1 MGGFLGSY
9 LYQVDEKGR
18 VTLPAAFRKGRDE
31 FAPFVLIHVHEDALT
46 LYPEEN
52 WLEVEVRLREH
63 ARRTPRARHFALGLT
78 ANATVLTPDRQGR
91 ILIPERLRERV
102 GITDEAQLVG
112 ALDKIE
118 IWNPERF
125 DASVEG
131 TGGDF
136 GDMFAGIFA

>member
-78 ANATVLTPDRQGR
+78 ANATVLTPDRQG
-91 ILIPERLRERV
+91 
-102 GITDEAQLVG
+102 TDPDSRAPST
-112 ALDKIE
+112 A
-118 IWNPERF
+118 
-125 DASVEG
+125 
-131 TGGDF
+131 GGDCRR
-136 GDMFAGIFA
+136 GEARRSV

>member
-18 VTLPAAFRKGRDE
+18 VTLPAAFRKSRDE
-31 FAPFVLIHVHEDALT
+31 FAPYILIQVHPDALT

-52 WLEVEVRLREH
+52 WHEVEARLREH

-78 ANATVLTPDRQGR
+78 ANATELTPDRQGR

-102 GITDEAQLVG
+102 EITQEALLVG

-118 IWNPERF
+118 IWNPQRF
-125 DASVEG
+125 ESSIGVADDE
-131 TGGDF
+131 F
-136 GDMFAGIFA
+136 GEIFAGIFA

>member
-31 FAPFVLIHVHEDALT
+31 LAPFVLIKVHSDALT

-52 WLEVEVRLREH
+52 WLDVEVRLREY
-63 ARRTPRARHFALGLT
+63 ARRTPRARHYALRLT
-78 ANATVLTPDRQGR
+78 SNATELTPDRQGR
-91 ILIPERLRERV
+91 ILIPERLREGA
-102 GITDEAQLVG
+102 GITEEAMLVG

-118 IWNPERF
+118 IWNPQRF
-125 DASVEG
+125 EDSIGEADDGLGEI
-131 TGGDF
+131 
-136 GDMFAGIFA
+136 FAGIFA

>member
-18 VTLPAAFRKGRDE
+18 VTLPAAFRKGRE
-31 FAPFVLIHVHEDALT
+31 ELAPFVLIQVHDDALT
-46 LYPEEN
+46 IYPEEN

-63 ARRTPRARHFALGLT
+63 ARRNPRARHFALGLT
-78 ANATVLTPDRQGR
+78 SNATVLTPDRQGR

-102 GITDEAQLVG
+102 GIEDEVQLVG

-118 IWNPERF
+118 VWNPERF

-131 TGGDF
+131 TGGEF

>member
-1 MGGFLGSY
+1 M
-9 LYQVDEKGR
+9 
-18 VTLPAAFRKGRDE
+18 
-31 FAPFVLIHVHEDALT
+31 
-46 LYPEEN
+46 
-52 WLEVEVRLREH
+52 
-63 ARRTPRARHFALGLT
+63 
-78 ANATVLTPDRQGR
+78 PDRQGR

-131 TGGDF
+131 MSGEF

>member
-31 FAPFVLIHVHEDALT
+31 LAPFVLIKVHSDALT

-52 WLEVEVRLREH
+52 WLDVEVRLREY
-63 ARRTPRARHFALGLT
+63 ARRTPRARHYALGLT
-78 ANATVLTPDRQGR
+78 SNATELTPDRQGR
-91 ILIPERLRERV
+91 ILIPERLREVV
-102 GITDEAQLVG
+102 GITEEAMLVG

-118 IWNPERF
+118 IWNPQRF
-125 DASVEG
+125 ETSI
-131 TGGDF
+131 GGADDEL
-136 GDMFAGIFA
+136 GEMFAGIFA